1 MASNHSPWEAI
12 DIRTLLAPSAVAIGA
27 GTPTDQGVSWR
38 QPFTVESPITLG
50 GGIPDPETLPAL
62 ALQQALSRA
71 LLETPA
77 ETLQYGGVFGYDGLR
92 QVLADRY
99 TPLDGV
105 DLSVDNFITTNGGAG
120 GIDNVCAAF
129 LEPGDVVLVEAPT
142 FSGSLRTFR
151 GHSAELMAVQV
162 DAQGIVVDSV
172 RERIALA
179 EAAGKRVKLVYTVA
193 DFHNPTG
200 TTMSADRRDAL
211 IQTCAEHR
219 VLIVEDAAYS
229 EIYFRE
235 RVPSLYRMAGGQG
248 ILRVSTFSKPIA
260 TGLRVGW
267 VQGREDVIEALSKVR
282 FDMGISPILL
292 RMLADYVGSGQM
304 DRHLDRMRPIYAAKV
319 DTLCRSL
326 QKHCADFVRFD
337 RPEGGFFLWVDCIDS
352 SAADVTR
359 AAADLGLMFAAGS
372 NFFID
377 GEADD
382 TSHVR
387 LAYSTATIDE
397 LEEVGPRMRQAFLR
411 TRQESRVR

>member
-1 MASNHSPWEAI
+1 M
-12 DIRTLLAPSAVAIGA
+12 
-27 GTPTDQGVSWR
+27 
-38 QPFTVESPITLG
+38 
-50 GGIPDPETLPAL
+50 
-62 ALQQALSRA
+62 
-71 LLETPA
+71 ETPA

-99 TPLDGV
+99 AALDGV
-105 DLSVDNFITTNGGAG
+105 DLSIDNFITTNGGAG
-120 GIDNVCAAF
+120 GIDNVCRAF

-162 DAQGIVVDSV
+162 DAQGIVVESV

-200 TTMSADRRDAL
+200 TTMSSDRREAL
-211 IQTCAEHR
+211 IQTCADHR
-219 VLIVEDAAYS
+219 ILVVEDAAYS
-229 EIYFRE
+229 EIYFGE

-267 VQGREDVIEALSKVR
+267 VQAREDVIDALSKVR
-282 FDMGISPILL
+282 FDMGISPVLL

-304 DRHLDRMRPIYAAKV
+304 DRHLERMRPIYTAKV
-319 DTLCRSL
+319 DALCRSL
-326 QKHCADFVRFD
+326 QEHCAEFVRFD
-337 RPEGGFFLWVDCIDS
+337 KPEGGFFLWVECID
-352 SAADVTR
+352 AKAGDVTR
-359 AAADLGLMFAAGS
+359 EAAELGLMFPTGA
-372 NFFID
+372 NFFIG

-387 LAYSTATIDE
+387 LAFSTATVDE

-411 TRQESRVR
+411 IREESRV